1 MESYESPDFPLIR
14 YPYAIEDNKMST
26 TEICDFT
33 IGELSQKIAAW
44 ELSPVEVTEAHL
56 ARIDVLNP
64 TLNAFITVAHERAR
78 AEAKAAEA
86 EIAAGRLRGP
96 LHGVPIGVK
105 DIIDTSDVRTTQ
117 GSSFFRDN
125 VPSQDAECVRRLREA
140 GAVMIGKCNTAEFA
154 AESATKNPH
163 HGACR
168 NPWDASRVPA
178 GSSGGS
184 GAAVSARMAPG
195 ALGTDTGG
203 SVRGPAAICGVVGL
217 KPTYGRISLRGV
229 YPNATSLDHVG
240 PLTRTVRDCA
250 LLLQAIAGYDPAD
263 PFSAELET
271 PDFSADLE
279 KGVQGMRFMVSSD
292 LIDVEIDAPI
302 LEAFEAALE
311 VLRELG
317 AQIEE
322 VPCPFA
328 VEINP
333 HRRAIADAE
342 FYRVHGERYHTDPE
356 GYGIRLQERI
366 ANAEKTTLAMF
377 IDAINCRK
385 AITRQMLDLMK
396 PYDAILSPGYPCLAA
411 PVETTTALVNGK
423 EMDFIGLGRNLTGV
437 QSFLGFPGLMV
448 PTDFDSTHGLP
459 MAMQI
464 TTRPGDEARGFRV
477 GYAYEQATPEWRN
490 RKPEL

>member
-1 MESYESPDFPLIR
+1 
-14 YPYAIEDNKMST
+14 MSA
-26 TEICDFT
+26 TEICDLT
-33 IGELSQKIAAW
+33 IDDLSRKIAAG
-44 ELSPVEVTEAHL
+44 ELSPVEVTDAHL
-56 ARIDVLNP
+56 SRIDTLNP
-64 TLNAFITVAHERAR
+64 AVNAFTTIAQERAR
-78 AEAKAAEA
+78 AEAMTAEE

-105 DIIDTSDVRTTQ
+105 DIIDTAGVRTTQ
-117 GSSFFRDN
+117 GSSFYRDN
-125 VPSQDAECVRRLREA
+125 VPAQDAECVRRLREA
-140 GAVMIGKCNTAEFA
+140 GAVMLGKCNTAEFA

-168 NPWDASRVPA
+168 NPWDLTRVPA

-184 GAAVSARMAPG
+184 GAAVAARMAPG

-250 LLLQAIAGYDPAD
+250 LLFQALAGYDPDD
-263 PFSAELET
+263 PFSADIET

-279 KGVQGMRFMVSSD
+279 KGIQGMRFMISSD

-302 LEAFEAALE
+302 MEAFEAAI
-311 VLRELG
+311 VALRGLG
-317 AQIEE
+317 AEIEE
-322 VPCPFA
+322 VPCSFA
-328 VEINP
+328 GEINP

-342 FYRVHGERYHTDPE
+342 FYRVHGDRYHADPE
-356 GYGIRLQERI
+356 GYGIRLQQRI
-366 ANAEKTTLAMF
+366 ANAEKTTLATY
-377 IDAINCRK
+377 IDAINHRK
-385 AITRQMLDLMK
+385 ALTRMMIDLMA
-396 PYDAILSPGYPCLAA
+396 PYDAMLSPGYPCLAA

-437 QSFLGFPGLMV
+437 QNFWGFPGLMV
-448 PTDFDSTHGLP
+448 PTGFDSVHGLP

-477 GYAYEQATPEWRN
+477 GHAYEEATPGLRE

>member
-1 MESYESPDFPLIR
+1 
-14 YPYAIEDNKMST
+14 MST
-26 TEICDFT
+26 TEICDLT
-33 IGELSQKIAAW
+33 IHDLSKKIASRD
-44 ELSPVEVTEAHL
+44 LSPVEVTEAHL
-56 ARIDVLNP
+56 ARIDALNP
-64 TLNAFITVAHERAR
+64 RVNAFTTVAHERAR

-86 EIAAGRLRGP
+86 EITGGRVRGP

-105 DIIDTSDVRTTQ
+105 DIIDTAGVRTTQ

-125 VPSQDAECVRRLREA
+125 VPEEDAECVRRLRETS
-140 GAVMIGKCNTAEFA
+140 AVMIGKCNTAEFA

-168 NPWDASRVPA
+168 NPWDLTRVPA

-184 GAAVSARMAPG
+184 GAAVAARMAPG

-250 LLLQAIAGYDPAD
+250 LLLQALAGYDAQD
-263 PFSAELET
+263 PFSADMNT
-271 PDFSADLE
+271 PDFTADLD
-279 KGVQGMRFMVSSD
+279 KGVRGMRFMISSD

-302 LEAFEAALE
+302 LEAFEAALD
-311 VLRELG
+311 VLRGLG

-328 VEINP
+328 GEINP

-342 FYRVHGERYHTDPE
+342 FYRVHGERYRADPE
-356 GYGIRLQERI
+356 GYGLRLQERI
-366 ANAEKTTLAMF
+366 ANAEKTTLATY
-377 IDAINCRK
+377 IAAVNHRK
-385 AITRQMLDLMK
+385 ALQRMMLDLMK
-396 PYDAILSPGYPCLAA
+396 PYDAMLSPGYPCLAA
-411 PVETTTALVNGK
+411 PIETTTALVNGK

-437 QSFLGFPGLMV
+437 QNFLGFPGLMV
-448 PTDFDSTHGLP
+448 PTGFDSAHELP

-464 TTRPGDEARGFRV
+464 STRPGDEAGGFRV
-477 GYAYEQATPEWRN
+477 GHAYEEATPEWRG
-490 RKPEL
+490 RKPDL

>member
-1 MESYESPDFPLIR
+1 
-14 YPYAIEDNKMST
+14 MS
-26 TEICDFT
+26 ENVICDLT
-33 IGELSQKIAAW
+33 IHDLSKKISRR
-44 ELSPVEVTEAHL
+44 ELSPVDVAQAHL
-56 ARIDVLNP
+56 ARIDALNP
-64 TLNAFITVAHERAR
+64 RVNAFTTVAHERALS
-78 AEAKAAEA
+78 EAKAAEE
-86 EIAAGRLRGP
+86 EIAAGEIRGP

-105 DIIDTSDVRTTQ
+105 DIIDTAGVRTTQ

-168 NPWDASRVPA
+168 NPWDLTRVPA

-184 GAAVSARMAPG
+184 GAAVAAGMAPG

-250 LLLQAIAGYDPAD
+250 LLLQALAGYDHAD
-263 PFSAELET
+263 PFSADMET
-271 PDFSADLE
+271 PDFIADLE
-279 KGVQGMRFMVSSD
+279 KGVKGMRFMVSTE
-292 LIDVEIDAPI
+292 LIDVEIDTPI
-302 LEAFEAALE
+302 IEAFEAALDA
-311 VLRELG
+311 LRGLG

-328 VEINP
+328 AEINP

-342 FYRVHGERYHTDPE
+342 FYRVHGERYRESPQ

-366 ANAEKTTLAMF
+366 ANAEKTTLAMY
-377 IDAINCRK
+377 IDALNHRK
-385 AITRQMLDLMK
+385 AIIRRMLDLMK
-396 PYDAILSPGYPCLAA
+396 PYDAMLSPGYPCLAA
-411 PVETTTALVNGK
+411 PVETTTATVNGK

-437 QSFLGFPGLMV
+437 QSFLGFPGLMM
-448 PTDFDSTHGLP
+448 PTGFDSEHGLP

-464 TTRPGDEARGFRV
+464 TTRPGEEALGFRI
-477 GYAYEQATPEWRN
+477 GRAYEEATPELRN

>member
-1 MESYESPDFPLIR
+1 MT
-14 YPYAIEDNKMST
+14 A
-26 TEICDFT
+26 TEICDLT
-33 IGELSQKIAAW
+33 IDDLSKKIAAR

-56 ARIDVLNP
+56 ARVDALNP
-64 TLNAFITVAHERAR
+64 AVNAFTTIAHERAR
-78 AEAKAAEA
+78 AEAMTAEE

-105 DIIDTSDVRTTQ
+105 DIIDTAGVRTTQ
-117 GSSFFRDN
+117 GSSFYRDN
-125 VPSQDAECVRRLREA
+125 VPAQDAECVRRLRDA

-168 NPWDASRVPA
+168 NPWDLTRVPA

-184 GAAVSARMAPG
+184 GAAVAARMAPG

-203 SVRGPAAICGVVGL
+203 SVRGPAAICGVVGF

-250 LLLQAIAGYDPAD
+250 LLFQALAGYDAAD
-263 PFSAELET
+263 PFSADIET

-279 KGVQGMRFMVSSD
+279 KGIQGMRFMVSSD

-302 LEAFEAALE
+302 MEAFEAALE
-311 VLRELG
+311 ALRGLG
-317 AQIEE
+317 AEIEE
-322 VPCPFA
+322 VPCSFA
-328 VEINP
+328 GEINP

-342 FYRVHGERYHTDPE
+342 FYRVHGERYREEPE
-356 GYGIRLQERI
+356 GYGIRLQQRI
-366 ANAEKTTLAMF
+366 ANAENTTLATY
-377 IDAINCRK
+377 IDAINRRK
-385 AITRQMLDLMK
+385 ALTRMMLDLMA
-396 PYDAILSPGYPCLAA
+396 PYDAMLSPGYPCLAA

-437 QSFLGFPGLMV
+437 QNFWGFPGLMV
-448 PTDFDSTHGLP
+448 PTGFDSVHGLP

-464 TTRPGDEARGFRV
+464 TTRPGDEAHGFRI
-477 GYAYEQATPEWRN
+477 GHAYEEATPGLRE

>member
-1 MESYESPDFPLIR
+1 ME
-14 YPYAIEDNKMST
+14 AT
-26 TEICDFT
+26 GICDLT
-33 IGELSQKIAAW
+33 IADLSKRIAGG

-56 ARIDVLNP
+56 ARIDALNP
-64 TLNAFITVAHERAR
+64 VVNAFTTVAHERAR
-78 AEAKAAEA
+78 AEAKMAEE
-86 EIAAGRLRGP
+86 EIAAGNIRGP

-105 DIIDTSDVRTTQ
+105 DIIDTAGVRTTQ

-125 VPSQDAECVRRLREA
+125 VPAEDAECVRRLREA

-168 NPWDASRVPA
+168 NPWDVTRVPA

-184 GAAVSARMAPG
+184 GAAVAARMAPG

-250 LLLQAIAGYDPAD
+250 LLLQAIAGYDADD
-263 PFSAELET
+263 PFSADMEA

-279 KGVQGMRFMVSSD
+279 KGVHGMRFMISSD

-302 LEAFEAALE
+302 AEAFEAALDA
-311 VLRELG
+311 LSGLG
-317 AQIEE
+317 AEIEE
-322 VPCPFA
+322 ISCPFA
-328 VEINP
+328 REINP
-333 HRRAIADAE
+333 HRRVIADAE
-342 FYRVHGERYHTDPE
+342 FYRVHGERYYENPE
-356 GYGIRLQERI
+356 GYGVRLQQRI
-366 ANAEKTTLAMF
+366 ANAEKTTLAMY
-377 IDAINCRK
+377 IDALNRRK
-385 AITRQMLDLMK
+385 ALTRSMLDLMA
-396 PYDAILSPGYPCLAA
+396 PYDAMLSPGYPCLAA
-411 PVETTTALVNGK
+411 PVETTMASVNGK
-423 EMDFIGLGRNLTGV
+423 EMDFIGLARNLTGV
-437 QSFLGFPGLMV
+437 QNFLGFPGLMA
-448 PTDFDSTHGLP
+448 PTGFDSAHGLP
-459 MAMQI
+459 MAIQI

-477 GYAYEQATPEWRN
+477 GHAFEQATPEWRT

>member
-1 MESYESPDFPLIR
+1 
-14 YPYAIEDNKMST
+14 MSA
-26 TEICDFT
+26 TEICDLT
-33 IGELSQKIAAW
+33 IDDLSRKIAAG
-44 ELSPVEVTEAHL
+44 ELSPVEVTDAHL
-56 ARIDVLNP
+56 SRIDALNP
-64 TLNAFITVAHERAR
+64 AVNAFTTIAHERAR
-78 AEAKAAEA
+78 AEAMTAEE
-86 EIAAGRLRGP
+86 EITAGRLRGP
-96 LHGVPIGVK
+96 LHGVPVGVK
-105 DIIDTSDVRTTQ
+105 DIIDTAGVRTTQ
-117 GSSFFRDN
+117 GSSFYRDN
-125 VPSQDAECVRRLREA
+125 VPAQDAECVRRLRDA

-168 NPWDASRVPA
+168 NPWDLTRVPA

-184 GAAVSARMAPG
+184 GAAVAARMAPG

-250 LLLQAIAGYDPAD
+250 LLFQALAGYDPDD
-263 PFSAELET
+263 PFSADIET

-279 KGVQGMRFMVSSD
+279 KGIQGMRFMISSD

-311 VLRELG
+311 ALRGLG
-317 AQIEE
+317 AEIEE
-322 VPCPFA
+322 VPCSFA
-328 VEINP
+328 GEINP

-342 FYRVHGERYHTDPE
+342 FYRVHGERYHKEPE
-356 GYGIRLQERI
+356 GYGIRLQQRI
-366 ANAEKTTLAMF
+366 ANAEKTTLATY
-377 IDAINCRK
+377 IDAINRRK
-385 AITRQMLDLMK
+385 ALTRMMLDLMA
-396 PYDAILSPGYPCLAA
+396 PYDAMLSPGYPCLAA

-437 QSFLGFPGLMV
+437 QNFWGFPGLMV
-448 PTDFDSTHGLP
+448 PTGFDSVHGLP

-464 TTRPGDEARGFRV
+464 TTRPGDEASGFRV
-477 GYAYEQATPEWRN
+477 GHAYEEATPGLRE

>member
-1 MESYESPDFPLIR
+1 
-14 YPYAIEDNKMST
+14 MSA
-26 TEICDFT
+26 TEICDLT
-33 IGELSQKIAAW
+33 IDDLSRKIAAG
-44 ELSPVEVTEAHL
+44 ELSPVEVTDAHL
-56 ARIDVLNP
+56 SRIDALNP
-64 TLNAFITVAHERAR
+64 AVNAFTTIAHEKAR
-78 AEAKAAEA
+78 AEAMTAEE

-96 LHGVPIGVK
+96 LHGGPIGVK
-105 DIIDTSDVRTTQ
+105 DIIDTAGVRTTQ
-117 GSSFFRDN
+117 GSSFYRDN
-125 VPSQDAECVRRLREA
+125 VPAQDAECVRRLRDA

-154 AESATKNPH
+154 AESATKIPH

-168 NPWDASRVPA
+168 NPWDLTRVPA

-184 GAAVSARMAPG
+184 GAAVAARMAPG

-250 LLLQAIAGYDPAD
+250 LLFQALAGYDAAD
-263 PFSAELET
+263 PFSADIET

-279 KGVQGMRFMVSSD
+279 KGIQGMRFMISSD

-311 VLRELG
+311 ALRRLG
-317 AQIEE
+317 AEIEE
-322 VPCPFA
+322 VPCSFA
-328 VEINP
+328 GEINP

-342 FYRVHGERYHTDPE
+342 FYRVHGERYHKEPE
-356 GYGIRLQERI
+356 GYGIRLRQRI
-366 ANAEKTTLAMF
+366 ANAEKTTLATY
-377 IDAINCRK
+377 IDAINRRK
-385 AITRQMLDLMK
+385 ALTRMMLDLMA
-396 PYDAILSPGYPCLAA
+396 PYDAMLSPGYPCLAA

-437 QSFLGFPGLMV
+437 QNFWGFPGLMV
-448 PTDFDSTHGLP
+448 PTGFDSVHGLP

-464 TTRPGDEARGFRV
+464 TTRPGDEARGFRI
-477 GYAYEQATPEWRN
+477 GHAYEEATPGLRE

>member
-1 MESYESPDFPLIR
+1 
-14 YPYAIEDNKMST
+14 MSAT
-26 TEICDFT
+26 GICDLT
-33 IGELSQKIAAW
+33 IDDLSKKIAAR
-44 ELSPVEVTEAHL
+44 ELSPVEVIDAHL
-56 ARIDVLNP
+56 ARIDALNP
-64 TLNAFITVAHERAR
+64 ALNAFTTVAHVRAR
-78 AEAKAAEA
+78 AEAKAAEE
-86 EIAAGRLRGP
+86 EIMAGRIRGP

-105 DIIDTSDVRTTQ
+105 DIIDTAGVRTTQ
-117 GSSFFRDN
+117 GSSYFRDN
-125 VPSQDAECVRRLREA
+125 VPVEDAECVRRLRVA

-168 NPWDASRVPA
+168 NPWDLTRVPA

-184 GAAVSARMAPG
+184 GAAVAARMAPG

-203 SVRGPAAICGVVGL
+203 SVRGPAAICGVVGI

-250 LLLQAIAGYDPAD
+250 LLLQAIAGYDADD
-263 PFSAELET
+263 PFSADMET
-271 PDFSADLE
+271 PDFSADLV
-279 KGVQGMRFMVSSD
+279 KGIKGMRFMISSD

-302 LEAFEAALE
+302 VEAFETALE
-311 VLRELG
+311 VLRGLG

-322 VPCPFA
+322 VRCPFA
-328 VEINP
+328 GEINP

-342 FYRVHGERYHTDPE
+342 FYRVHGERYHAAPE
-356 GYGIRLQERI
+356 GYGVRLQERI
-366 ANAEKTTLAMF
+366 ANAKKTTLAMY
-377 IDAINCRK
+377 IDAVNRRK
-385 AITRQMLDLMK
+385 ALTRMMLDLMM
-396 PYDAILSPGYPCLAA
+396 PFDAMLSPGYPCLAA

-437 QSFLGFPGLMV
+437 QNFWGFPGLMV
-448 PTDFDSTHGLP
+448 PTGFDSAHGLP

-464 TTRPGDEARGFRV
+464 TTRPGDEARGFRIAH
-477 GYAYEQATPEWRN
+477 AYEGATPEWRE

>member
-1 MESYESPDFPLIR
+1 
-14 YPYAIEDNKMST
+14 MSEN
-26 TEICDFT
+26 EICDLT
-33 IGELSQKIAAW
+33 IHDLSKKISRR
-44 ELSPVEVTEAHL
+44 ELSPVEVAQAHL
-56 ARIDVLNP
+56 ARIDALNP
-64 TLNAFITVAHERAR
+64 RVNAFTTVAHERAL
-78 AEAKAAEA
+78 AEAKAAEE
-86 EIAAGRLRGP
+86 EIAAGEIRGP

-105 DIIDTSDVRTTQ
+105 DIIDTAGVRTTQ

-168 NPWDASRVPA
+168 NPWDLTRVPA

-184 GAAVSARMAPG
+184 GAAVAAGMAPG

-250 LLLQAIAGYDPAD
+250 LLLQALAGYDHAD
-263 PFSAELET
+263 PFSADMET
-271 PDFSADLE
+271 ADFTADLE
-279 KGVQGMRFMVSSD
+279 KGVKGMRFMVSTE
-292 LIDVEIDAPI
+292 LIDVEIDTPI
-302 LEAFEAALE
+302 IEAFEAALDA
-311 VLRELG
+311 LRGLG

-328 VEINP
+328 AEINP

-342 FYRVHGERYHTDPE
+342 FYRVHGERYRKNPQ

-366 ANAEKTTLAMF
+366 ANAEKTTLAMY
-377 IDAINCRK
+377 IDALNHRK
-385 AITRQMLDLMK
+385 AIIRRMLDLMK
-396 PYDAILSPGYPCLAA
+396 PYDAMLSPGYPCLAA
-411 PVETTTALVNGK
+411 PVETTTATVNGK

-437 QSFLGFPGLMV
+437 QSFLGFPGLMM
-448 PTDFDSTHGLP
+448 PTGFDSEHGLP

-464 TTRPGDEARGFRV
+464 TTRPGEEALGFRV
-477 GYAYEQATPEWRN
+477 GCAYEEATPELRN

>member
-1 MESYESPDFPLIR
+1 
-14 YPYAIEDNKMST
+14 MS
-26 TEICDFT
+26 ENVICDLT
-33 IGELSQKIAAW
+33 IHDLSKKISRR
-44 ELSPVEVTEAHL
+44 ELSPVDVAQAHL
-56 ARIDVLNP
+56 ARIDALNP
-64 TLNAFITVAHERAR
+64 RVNAFTTVAHERAL
-78 AEAKAAEA
+78 AEAKAAEE
-86 EIAAGRLRGP
+86 EIAAGEIRGP

-105 DIIDTSDVRTTQ
+105 DIIDTAGVRTTQ

-168 NPWDASRVPA
+168 NPWDLTRVPA

-184 GAAVSARMAPG
+184 GAAVAAGMAPG

-250 LLLQAIAGYDPAD
+250 LLLQALAGYDHAD
-263 PFSAELET
+263 PFSADMET
-271 PDFSADLE
+271 PDFIADLE
-279 KGVQGMRFMVSSD
+279 KGVKGMRFMVSTE
-292 LIDVEIDAPI
+292 LIDVEIDTPI
-302 LEAFEAALE
+302 IEAFEAALDA
-311 VLRELG
+311 LRGLG

-328 VEINP
+328 AEINP

-342 FYRVHGERYHTDPE
+342 FYRVHGERYRESPQ

-366 ANAEKTTLAMF
+366 ANAEKTTLAMY
-377 IDAINCRK
+377 IDALNHRK
-385 AITRQMLDLMK
+385 AIIRRMLDLMK
-396 PYDAILSPGYPCLAA
+396 PYDAMLSPGYPCLAA
-411 PVETTTALVNGK
+411 PVETTTATVNGK

-437 QSFLGFPGLMV
+437 QSFLGFPGLMM
-448 PTDFDSTHGLP
+448 PTGFDSEHGLP

-464 TTRPGDEARGFRV
+464 TTRPGEEALGFRI
-477 GYAYEQATPEWRN
+477 GRAYEEATPELRN

>member
-1 MESYESPDFPLIR
+1 
-14 YPYAIEDNKMST
+14 MSA
-26 TEICDFT
+26 TEICDLT
-33 IGELSQKIAAW
+33 IHDLAKKIASGD
-44 ELSPVEVTEAHL
+44 LSPVEVTEAHL
-56 ARIDVLNP
+56 ARIDALNP
-64 TLNAFITVAHERAR
+64 RVNAFTTVAHERAR
-78 AEAKAAEA
+78 AEAKAAEE
-86 EIAAGRLRGP
+86 EIMGGKIRGP

-105 DIIDTSDVRTTQ
+105 DIIDTAGVRTTQ
-117 GSSFFRDN
+117 GSSFFRYN
-125 VPSQDAECVRRLREA
+125 VPGEDAECVRRLREA

-168 NPWDASRVPA
+168 NPWDLARVPA

-184 GAAVSARMAPG
+184 GAAVAARMAPG
-195 ALGTDTGG
+195 TLGTDTGG

-250 LLLQAIAGYDPAD
+250 LLLQALAGYDAAD
-263 PFSAELET
+263 PFSAEMDT

-279 KGVQGMRFMVSSD
+279 KGVEGMRFMVSSD

-302 LEAFEAALE
+302 VEAFEAALD
-311 VLRELG
+311 VLRGMG
-317 AQIEE
+317 AEIED
-322 VPCPFA
+322 VRCPFA
-328 VEINP
+328 GEINP

-342 FYRVHGERYHTDPE
+342 FYRVHGERYHADPD
-356 GYGIRLQERI
+356 GYGRRLQERI
-366 ANAEKTTLAMF
+366 ANAEKTTLATY
-377 IDAINCRK
+377 IDAVNRRK
-385 AITRQMLDLMK
+385 AIRRRMLDLMQ
-396 PYDAILSPGYPCLAA
+396 PYDAMLSPGYPCLAA

-437 QSFLGFPGLMV
+437 QNFLGFPGLMA
-448 PTDFDSTHGLP
+448 PTGFDSEHGLP

-477 GYAYEQATPEWRN
+477 GHAYEEATPEWRG